1 MFEKSLFY
9 AVNRSGQGCIFMEEP
24 RRDTVFE
31 RWVGEYLPSV
41 SLTIDRMT
49 ALGFVLPKISW
60 DDEPV
65 EIKLFLDYGET

>member
-9 AVNRSGQGCIFMEEP
+9 AVNRSGQGHIFMEEP

-41 SLTIDRMT
+41 SLTIDKMT

-65 EIKLFLDYGET
+65 EIKLLLDYGET